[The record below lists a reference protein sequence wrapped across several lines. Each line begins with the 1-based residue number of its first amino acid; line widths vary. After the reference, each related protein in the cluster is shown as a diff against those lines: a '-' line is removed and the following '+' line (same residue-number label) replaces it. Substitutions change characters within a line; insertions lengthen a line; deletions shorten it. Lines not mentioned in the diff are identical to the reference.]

1 MKVTALVLNGQGEPH
16 YRQEAHYN
24 VEGMI
29 KAAETREAVVRE
41 AGANKMVN
49 IITYSG
55 KEYVNAVNTGEYDD
69 MDKALA
75 NLTLMLWLFE
85 TVCAGMDIETICGH
99 DFDVTI
105 ADNGAVK
112 FTRIPAGE

>member
-1 MKVTALVLNGQGEPH
+1 MKVTALVLNDQGEPH
-16 YRQEAHYN
+16 YRQEAYYN

-29 KAAETREAVVRE
+29 KVAETREAVVRE
-41 AGANKMVN
+41 AGANNMAN
-49 IITYSG
+49 IITSSG
-55 KEYVNAVNTGEYDD
+55 KEYVKSVNTGEYDD

-75 NLTLMLWLFE
+75 NLTMMLWLFD
-85 TVCAGMDIETICGH
+85 TVCVGIDIETMCGH
-99 DFDVTI
+99 NFDVTI